1 MGTVF
6 LLTVRQLA
14 GRARLLIMT
23 VLGALPVLFTA
34 MVLRSSS
41 NPGVA
46 EFEVIVLDGMLS
58 ASIAPLI
65 VVAIASV
72 AFANE
77 LEDRTL
83 ANLTLTPIPRW
94 KLVLPKLG
102 AAIAVALPFI
112 AGSAF
117 LTSWFAFNH
126 DITASM
132 AVTLSAVLGLVLY
145 ASMFTWLGLVTRQ
158 AIGVGLLYIV
168 LWEGFFSGYVSGI
181 RYFSISHYATS
192 FMNGL
197 DPRRFASEDL
207 VGLGPTVLVSLFVV
221 GLFFLLSTRRLRRM
235 DIP

>member
-1 MGTVF
+1 
-6 LLTVRQLA
+6 
-14 GRARLLIMT
+14 MT

-34 MVLRSSS
+34 LTLRSNN
-41 NPGVA
+41 NPRVA

-94 KLVLPKLG
+94 QLVLPKLG
-102 AAIAVALPFI
+102 AGIAVALPFI

-126 DITASM
+126 DLTASL
-132 AVTLSAVLGLVLY
+132 AVTLSSILGLTLY

-158 AIGVGLLYIV
+158 AIGVGLLYII

-181 RYFSISHYATS
+181 RYLSISHYATS
-192 FMNGL
+192 LMHGL
-197 DPRRFASEDL
+197 DPRRFAGEDL
-207 VGLGPTVLVSLFVV
+207 IGLGPTALVSLLVF
-221 GLFFLLSTRRLRRM
+221 GLFFALSTRHLRQM
-235 DIP
+235 DVP